1 MLKRKAYNSITKWYY
16 KNLKKCL
23 LVDGA
28 IQIGKT
34 YIIRKFLEENSK
46 SFVEFN
52 LYDDNLAKEA
62 FEKADSA
69 KDLLLKMSVL
79 TNKPLIKGETI
90 IFIDEVQAV
99 DDIITK
105 VKFLVEEGSYRYILS
120 GSLLGVS
127 YKNVDSLPVGYM
139 DVLEMFPLDFEE
151 FVIAN
156 GVSDEIL
163 SYLKECYINR
173 NKVDETVNLQM
184 IKLFNLYTIVGGFP
198 EAVDSFLKTNNL
210 QNVYYVHETINKL
223 YKMDIS
229 KYSTKD
235 SLLIK
240 DIYTLIP
247 SELNNQNKRFI
258 LKNLNE
264 KARFY
269 QYEESF
275 VWLINSN
282 IGLFTYNID
291 NPEYPLLASKERT
304 LFKLFLCDTGL
315 LTHQLYDTNIAKI
328 LNNDVNV
335 NFGAIYENVIAQ
347 ELKAHKF
354 DLFYYNNKKR
364 GEVDFIIEDGV
375 EIIPIEVKSGKD
387 YKRHVALDNL
397 LSNSEYNI
405 KKAYTLCNG
414 NVEVVDNRIYIPIY
428 MIMFFEK
435 KAIENN
441 IINFDFSALKQ
452 KRINN

>member
-1 MLKRKAYNSITKWYY
+1 MLKRKAFDSITNWYD
-16 KNLKKCL
+16 KNSKKCL

-28 IQIGKT
+28 RQIGKT
-34 YIIRKFLEENSK
+34 YIIRKFLEDNSK
-46 SFVEFN
+46 SFIEFN
-52 LYDDNLAKEA
+52 LYENNLAKEA
-62 FEKADSA
+62 FEKADTA
-69 KDLLLKMSVL
+69 KDLLLKISAL
-79 TNKPLIKGETI
+79 SNKPLIKGETI

-99 DDIITK
+99 DDVITK
-105 VKFLVEEGSYRYILS
+105 VKFLVEEGSYRYIFS
-120 GSLLGVS
+120 GSLLGIS

-139 DVLEMFPLDFEE
+139 DVLEMYPLDFEE
-151 FVIAN
+151 FAIAN
-156 GVSDEIL
+156 GVSNEIL
-163 SYLKECYINR
+163 TYLKECFINR
-173 NKVDETVNLQM
+173 KKVDELVNQQM

-198 EAVDSFLKTNNL
+198 EAVSTFLKTNNL
-210 QNVYYVHETINKL
+210 QNVYYIHETIDKL

-229 KYSTKD
+229 KYSSKD

-240 DIYTLIP
+240 DIYSLIP

-258 LKNLNE
+258 LKSLNE

-275 VWLINSN
+275 VWFINSN

-315 LTHQLYDTNIAKI
+315 LCHQLYDTNVAKI

-335 NFGAIYENVIAQ
+335 NFGSIYENVVAQ

-364 GEVDFIIEDGV
+364 GEVDFIIEDGI

-397 LSNSEYNI
+397 LSNSEYNF

-414 NVEVVDNRIYIPIY
+414 NLEVVNNRIYIPIY
-428 MIMFFEK
+428 MIMFIEK
-435 KAIENN
+435 IIIENN
-441 IINFDFSALKQ
+441 IIKFDFNALK
-452 KRINN
+452 KTNINN

>member
-1 MLKRKAYNSITKWYY
+1 MLKRKAYKYISNWYNQ
-16 KNLKKCL
+16 NLKKCL

-28 IQIGKT
+28 RQIGKT

-46 SFVEFN
+46 SFIEFN
-52 LYDDNLAKEA
+52 LYDNNLVKEA

-69 KDLLLKMSVL
+69 KDLLLKISVL
-79 TNKPLIKGETI
+79 SNKPLIKGETI

-99 DDIITK
+99 DDVITK
-105 VKFLVEEGSYRYILS
+105 VKFLIEEGSYRYILS
-120 GSLLGVS
+120 GSLLGIS
-127 YKNVDSLPVGYM
+127 YKNVNSLPVGYM
-139 DVLEMFPLDFEE
+139 DVLEMYPLDFEE
-151 FVIAN
+151 FAIAN
-156 GVSDEIL
+156 GVSKEIL
-163 SYLKECYINR
+163 SYLNDCFINR
-173 NKVDETVNLQM
+173 KKVDETVNQQM

-210 QNVYYVHETINKL
+210 QNVYYVHETIDKL
-223 YKMDIS
+223 YKMDIA
-229 KYSTKD
+229 KYSQKD

-258 LKNLNE
+258 LKKLNE

-315 LTHQLYDTNIAKI
+315 LCHQLYDTNVAKI

-335 NFGAIYENVIAQ
+335 NFGAIYENIVAQ
-347 ELKAHKF
+347 ELKSHKF

-364 GEVDFIIEDGV
+364 GEVDFIIEDGT

-397 LSNSEYNI
+397 LSGSEYKI

-414 NVEVVDNRIYIPIY
+414 NLEVDGNRIYIPIY

-435 KAIENN
+435 KTVESNN
-441 IINFDFSALKQ
+441 INFDFSALKQ
-452 KRINN
+452 TNING